1 MCFLWTHGHFSI
13 SDSRNVL
20 FNFFF
25 FYLFLSTFYKTKSLE
40 GSYQRFCLED
50 DTTYFRILSMRI
62 MRMRK
67 SSPSSNKHPSLYPCS
82 PSQRDSCPLE
92 ALMSVGPA
100 GIFSVWPAHSQLEG
114 MQNLFTLLLW
124 LWKQVYVFFFFFF
137 FLFLWKVSGWWTV
150 VVQPQVTHPA
160 SILRYCG
167 FSNAYSVVLDG
178 WTEYKLARQFP
189 NLLFS
194 VLYTHKH
201 THSYI
206 NFQTLTHT
214 CTFLTL
220 VLIWSQAYRHSTFS
234 EF

>member
-1 MCFLWTHGHFSI
+1 MIPHTSGYTARGSSGWGSPHQVAT
-13 SDSRNVL
+13 
-20 FNFFF
+20 
-25 FYLFLSTFYKTKSLE
+25 STPPFT
-40 GSYQRFCLED
+40 
-50 DTTYFRILSMRI
+50 
-62 MRMRK
+62 
-67 SSPSSNKHPSLYPCS
+67 PCS

-92 ALMSVGPA
+92 AFMSISPA
-100 GIFSVWPAHSQLEG
+100 GIFFVWPAHSQLEG
-114 MQNLFTLLLW
+114 MQNLSTLLLR
-124 LWKQVYVFFFFFF
+124 LWKQVYVFF
-137 FLFLWKVSGWWTV
+137 LPFLWKVSGRWTV

-160 SILRYCG
+160 SILHYCG
-167 FSNAYSVVLDG
+167 FSNAYSAVLDG

-214 CTFLTL
+214 HTFLTL
-220 VLIWSQAYRHSTFS
+220 VLIWSQACRHSTFS

>member
-1 MCFLWTHGHFSI
+1 MIPHTSGYSAWGSWGWGSPHQAATSTPPFTHVVHPRGTVVLWRLWCPSVQQGFSLCDLHTR
-13 SDSRNVL
+13 SWKGCKTFS
-20 FNFFF
+20 
-25 FYLFLSTFYKTKSLE
+25 LS
-40 GSYQRFCLED
+40 FCGYE
-50 DTTYFRILSMRI
+50 S
-62 MRMRK
+62 K
-67 SSPSSNKHPSLYPCS
+67 C
-82 PSQRDSCPLE
+82 
-92 ALMSVGPA
+92 MS
-100 GIFSVWPAHSQLEG
+100 
-114 MQNLFTLLLW
+114 
-124 LWKQVYVFFFFFF
+124 FFFFF